1 MGWANNKKKCPR
13 SKIVAIDPLL
23 RPCTITQHHKT
34 ISVTMVLSL
43 FKFQVLQ
50 KHCKRKISGYT
61 EGMRSPKEVGIEKKI
76 LDELVPGTAAYATA
90 QILMADK
97 EIQLMQEYAN
107 TVSIVRLGYND
118 HGPVHMRTVTRNA
131 VIMLNLL
138 HEAGVKTNLE
148 AENAGTLDDSMTA
161 VILAAFFH
169 DLGMAIGRQDH
180 ELYSMTLALPLIDR
194 TLEQVFPSNLGKRVI
209 IRALALEGII
219 GHMASRRIHSLEAGL
234 ILIAD
239 GCDMEKGRARI
250 PMVLSSEPRVG
261 DIHKYSSNSIEKV
274 IISKGDPS
282 PVRISI
288 EMTSDVGYFQVEEVL
303 LPKVDMSPAK
313 PFVEV
318 VACLRGG
325 EGKKYL

>member
-1 MGWANNKKKCPR
+1 
-13 SKIVAIDPLL
+13 
-23 RPCTITQHHKT
+23 
-34 ISVTMVLSL
+34 
-43 FKFQVLQ
+43 
-50 KHCKRKISGYT
+50 
-61 EGMRSPKEVGIEKKI
+61 MRSPKEVGIEKKI